1 MVLLAAVEGGLN
13 HGDYQAKMRMCM
25 ETRGYTRYGIA
36 EAIWKQVKDLPPDQS
51 IAVQAKIASG
61 PAFGK
66 PVANK

>member
-1 MVLLAAVEGGLN
+1 
-13 HGDYQAKMRMCM
+13 MRVCM
-25 ETRGYTRYGIA
+25 ETRGYTRYGVA
-36 EAIWKQVKDLPPDQS
+36 EAIWKRVTGLPPEQS